1 MKTIHFCAGLPRSGS
16 TVLMNILQ
24 QNPSIFTTGTCALSG
39 IIKDLII
46 KSRYSESFQAMNAQD
61 ADNAT
66 YGMVQGATQGWFE
79 GLTDK
84 PVVVSKNR
92 SWPELHHLFP
102 DSKLIVTVRDIRDVA
117 ESFDKINR
125 DIKALHSYGDDGKS
139 YGCMSEDEKYHYHFN
154 TDNAFSMS
162 LYQDLPRLM
171 HLWNNGG
178 SDRIKFLRY
187 EDFKSEPNQALDEV
201 YSFLQLPLYQH
212 DLNNIQQSNLFEHDH
227 AYFREKTSHVVRR
240 ELTDNPVVRNLSDNF
255 HNRILSEHKWFYDG
269 FYPNASSSI

>member
-1 MKTIHFCAGLPRSGS
+1 
-16 TVLMNILQ
+16 MNILQ
-24 QNPSIFTTGTCALSG
+24 QNPQIFTTGTCALTA
-39 IIKDLII
+39 IIRDSII
-46 KSRYSESFQAMNAQD
+46 KSRYNESFQAMNAQD
-61 ADNAT
+61 ADNAI
-66 YGMVQGATQGWFE
+66 YGMVHGATQGWFQ
-79 GLTDK
+79 GITNK

-92 SWPELHHLFP
+92 SWPGLHHLFP

-154 TDNAFSMS
+154 TDNAFSVA

-171 HLWNNGG
+171 HLWNDGG

-187 EDFKSEPNQALDEV
+187 EDFKSEPNEALGEV
-201 YSFLQLPLYQH
+201 YDFLQLPLYQH
-212 DLNNIQQSNLFEHDH
+212 DLNNIQQSALFEHDN

-269 FYPNASSSI
+269 FYPDSSQPA

>member
-269 FYPNASSSI
+269 FYPDSSQPA

>member
-1 MKTIHFCAGLPRSGS
+1 
-16 TVLMNILQ
+16 MNILQ
-24 QNPSIFTTGTCALSG
+24 QNDSIFTTGTCALSQ

-46 KSRYSESFQAMNAQD
+46 KSRYSESFQAMNAHD

-92 SWPELHHLFP
+92 SWPELHHLYP
-102 DSKLIVTVRDIRDVA
+102 ESKLIVTVRDIRDIA

-125 DIKALHSYGDDGKS
+125 DIKALHTYGQDGKS

-154 TDNAFSMS
+154 TENAFSMS
-162 LYQDLPRLM
+162 LFQDLPRLM
-171 HLWNNGG
+171 NLWKDGG

-255 HNRILSEHKWFYDG
+255 HNRILSEQKWFYDG
-269 FYPNASSSI
+269 FYPNASQSA